1 MISVK
6 RGRDDYGRA
15 IPVEREQWMMM
26 VMTPLRRSKLTAE
39 VHLLIEA
46 CHMECAAQFFNSSHY
61 HVIITHTEQAAE
73 QQSVLYDS
81 RQYEQR
87 QCGASMK

>member
-1 MISVK
+1 
-6 RGRDDYGRA
+6 
-15 IPVEREQWMMM
+15 MMM